1 MLLGM
6 NELCERMSPAAAIAI
21 VIVSDTAV
29 MVVDVAIARFVRVVV
44 AAAVFLSTFVSKV
57 NVSFCQWLTSSKGDS
72 QNIY

>member
-21 VIVSDTAV
+21 VIASDTAV
-29 MVVDVAIARFVRVVV
+29 IVVDVAIVRIVV
-44 AAAVFLSTFVSKV
+44 AAVFLSTFVSKV